1 MFVPALHATLT
12 AIVILWI
19 AAFVADKSAWGQ
31 QSDELAILRT
41 QADALAKEGKRKE
54 AFVAHRTLAS
64 RAEQAEIAAAGKAG
78 TKTGEAL
85 GNLAWHAV
93 LAEQFQEALA
103 AADRGLLLAPELRAI
118 EGNRAHALMFLG
130 RVDEARAIHLA
141 NKGKPV
147 SSDDDS
153 LWEDAL
159 AGDFDVFGE
168 FGLHH
173 PAVPEFVSLLGI
185 QSAEVRAGLTALRQR
200 TRHLY
205 DDGKYSEALPVA
217 EHYVSVAEKYY
228 GQEHLQFAT
237 ALIWLGV
244 VRLNLDQHLLA
255 EAAYQQVLAIREKRL
270 GANLPAVGTN
280 LIHLADLYR
289 EQGRYVEAMPL
300 YRRAVAIRVGAGPS

>member
-130 RVDEARAIHLA
+130 RVDEARAIHLWPISTA
-141 NKGKPV
+141 NRAATSRPCRFTGAR
-147 SSDDDS
+147 S
-153 LWEDAL
+153 LSVKRCWGQTIL
-159 AGDFDVFGE
+159 T
-168 FGLHH
+168 
-173 PAVPEFVSLLGI
+173 SLVH
-185 QSAEVRAGLTALRQR
+185 STA
-200 TRHLY
+200 
-205 DDGKYSEALPVA
+205 
-217 EHYVSVAEKYY
+217 
-228 GQEHLQFAT
+228 
-237 ALIWLGV
+237 
-244 VRLNLDQHLLA
+244 
-255 EAAYQQVLAIREKRL
+255 
-270 GANLPAVGTN
+270 
-280 LIHLADLYR
+280 
-289 EQGRYVEAMPL
+289 
-300 YRRAVAIRVGAGPS
+300 